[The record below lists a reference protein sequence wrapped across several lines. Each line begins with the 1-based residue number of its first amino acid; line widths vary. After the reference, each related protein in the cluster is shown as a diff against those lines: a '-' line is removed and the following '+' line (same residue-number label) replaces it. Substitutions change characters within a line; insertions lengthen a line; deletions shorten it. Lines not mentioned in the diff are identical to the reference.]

1 MGYRVLNADDGF
13 DAIKLAALEKVD
25 AVVLDLDRNDVEV
38 DLVAA
43 EIKPCRPQVRRS
55 LWQSR
60 QRTRNLAQEP
70 ADALVLKKRAFLD
83 KCFR

>member
-25 AVVLDLDRNDVEV
+25 AVVLDLDRTDAEV

-43 EIKPCRPQVRRS
+43 EIKPCRPQVRTV
-55 LWQSR
+55 LVAEQTAYA
-60 QRTRNLAQEP
+60 QPRTGTG
-70 ADALVLKKRAFLD
+70 
-83 KCFR
+83 